1 MSGRRARQLAIGF
14 FVLYTIFLTFPG
26 IAPFNRIYPLVF
38 GLPFSFFWIALWVV
52 LSGVV
57 LLLLYRIEAR
67 TAREE

>member
-26 IAPFNRIYPLVF
+26 IVPFNRIYPLVF
-38 GLPFSFFWIALWVV
+38 GLPFAFFWIALWVA

-57 LLLLYRIEAR
+57 LLLLYRVEAR